1 MLILSIQTL
10 CYTTQTNVSEEK
22 IMHQTTENV
31 MHYYH
36 TVISIGPDSY
46 FISGGGIE
54 HPKLLSTNE
63 AQQLRADADGLTI
76 RVILVTEQ
84 EYRKIETLTNAGL
97 PFLPYG
103 AVRQTDIEPKII
115 HEEDLQW

>member
-1 MLILSIQTL
+1 
-10 CYTTQTNVSEEK
+10 
-22 IMHQTTENV
+22 MHQTT
-31 MHYYH
+31 HYYH

-46 FISGGGIE
+46 FVSGGGIE

-115 HEEDLQW
+115 REEDLQW

>member
-1 MLILSIQTL
+1 
-10 CYTTQTNVSEEK
+10 
-22 IMHQTTENV
+22 MHQTPQDV

-36 TVISIGPDSY
+36 TTVTIGPDAY
-46 FISGGGIE
+46 FMSGGGIE
-54 HPKLLSTNE
+54 HPKLLSNTE

-115 HEEDLQW
+115 REEDLQW